1 MADFQTIV
9 YTKYLTLP
17 IFILL
22 SPLPFPPFPLLQRCL
37 LVLSLP
43 EDRHNPPA
51 LAVVH
56 QLDAV
61 DATLKRLGVVWRV
74 SRFIGAK
81 DVRDLTKLFSLARGL
96 SFVKTF
102 FLRKATSAL
111 DILVN
116 RQDA

>member
-1 MADFQTIV
+1 M
-9 YTKYLTLP
+9 
-17 IFILL
+17 
-22 SPLPFPPFPLLQRCL
+22 
-37 LVLSLP
+37 
-43 EDRHNPPA
+43 PA
-51 LAVVH
+51 
-56 QLDAV
+56 
-61 DATLKRLGVVWRV
+61 LKRLGVVWRV

-102 FLRKATSAL
+102 FLKKATSAL